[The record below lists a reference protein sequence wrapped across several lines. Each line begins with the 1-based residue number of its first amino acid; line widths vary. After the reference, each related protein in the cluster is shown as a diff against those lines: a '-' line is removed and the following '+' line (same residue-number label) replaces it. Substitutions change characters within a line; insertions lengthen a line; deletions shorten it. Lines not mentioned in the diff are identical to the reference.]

1 MKARDAV
8 DLAQNLLQ
16 VRAYEARRLDLLNA
30 ALSPTVPYSGGELG
44 IPTQQSVCSVPVDT
58 DAKPALK
65 RMAARSETNFLPLV
79 LDTFSQ
85 VMKVDNY
92 LSSDGSAAGPWKWW
106 QRNQMDARQTGLHRS
121 ALHYGVAYTT
131 VLPALTPGQEESGAE
146 VFWQP
151 SSPRQMTAVYG
162 ERMVWD
168 PKHGGP
174 IDDDWPLHA
183 LEVNGNMIRLYDES
197 DVHFIGVKSQPHSTL
212 GWTDPTYLRAENFA
226 YIESRHHGIGVCPIV
241 RYRDR
246 VLLDG
251 EEQLGIIEPLLAI
264 QSRINET
271 TFGMLV
277 AQYFAAFKQRYIIGW
292 TAKNEDEAMRM
303 KVNNVWTFND
313 TDVKVGELNETDLTR
328 YIESKDSGLLDMSA
342 IGQLPPHAL
351 GLTKVSNISDTT
363 LAALES
369 AKERKS
375 DEITTSF
382 GESHEQAF
390 RLAAYIDGDTTAAA
404 DFASEV
410 KWRDAS
416 ARSYAAT
423 VDALGKLGQML
434 GVPDEFLWEFIPGW
448 TRETVSRAV
457 AARRE
462 SDPLTML
469 YDAPAEPSES
479 AQPMSSDLVT
489 GDLTDAG

>member
-1 MKARDAV
+1 
-8 DLAQNLLQ
+8 
-16 VRAYEARRLDLLNA
+16 
-30 ALSPTVPYSGGELG
+30 
-44 IPTQQSVCSVPVDT
+44 
-58 DAKPALK
+58 
-65 RMAARSETNFLPLV
+65 
-79 LDTFSQ
+79 
-85 VMKVDNY
+85 
-92 LSSDGSAAGPWKWW
+92 
-106 QRNQMDARQTGLHRS
+106 
-121 ALHYGVAYTT
+121 
-131 VLPALTPGQEESGAE
+131 
-146 VFWQP
+146 
-151 SSPRQMTAVYG
+151 MTAVYG

-168 PKHGGP
+168 PTHGGP

-212 GWTDPTYLRAENFA
+212 GWTDPSYLRAENFR

-251 EEQLGIIEPLLAI
+251 EEQLGVIEPLLAI

-292 TAKNEDEAMRM
+292 TAKTEEESMRM
-303 KVNNVWTFND
+303 KVNNVWTFAD

-448 TRETVSRAV
+448 TRETVNRAV

-462 SDPLTML
+462 SDPLTTL
-469 YDAPAEPSES
+469 YEPPPGVPQEPSG
-479 AQPMSSDLVT
+479 PVSDDDT
-489 GDLTDAG
+489 DDDAG

>member
-16 VRAYEARRLDLLNA
+16 VRAYEARRLDALSA
-30 ALSPTVPYSGGELG
+30 ALSPTVPFTGVESG
-44 IPTQQSVCSVPVDT
+44 IPVQQSACSVPIES
-58 DAKPALK
+58 DARPQVK

-92 LSSDGSAAGPWKWW
+92 LSSDGADAGPWKWW

-121 ALHYGVAYTT
+121 ALHYGVAYAAI
-131 VLPALTPGQEESGAE
+131 LPALTPGQEQSGAE
-146 VFWQP
+146 VFWKP

-168 PKHGGP
+168 PKVGGP

-183 LEVNGNMIRLYDES
+183 LEINGNMIRLYDEQ

-212 GWTDPTYLRAENFA
+212 GWTDPSYLRSENFS

-251 EEQLGIIEPLLAI
+251 EEQMGIIEPLLAV
-264 QSRINET
+264 QARINET

-292 TAKNEDEAMRM
+292 TAKSEEDALKM
-303 KVNNVWTFND
+303 KANNVWTFAD
-313 TDVKVGELNETDLTR
+313 DSVKVGELNETDLTR

-363 LAALES
+363 LAALEA

-390 RLAAYIDGDTTAAA
+390 RLAAFIEGDTAASQ

-410 KWRDAS
+410 KWRDSS

-434 GVPDEFLWEFIPGW
+434 GVPDEYLWEFIPGW
-448 TRETVSRAV
+448 TRETVERAKQ
-457 AARRE
+457 ARRD
-462 SDPLTML
+462 SDPLAQV
-469 YDAPAEPSES
+469 YGSPA
-479 AQPMSSDLVT
+479 AVGVGAVT
-489 GDLTDAG
+489 GDNTGGQ

>member
-1 MKARDAV
+1 M
-8 DLAQNLLQ
+8 
-16 VRAYEARRLDLLNA
+16 
-30 ALSPTVPYSGGELG
+30 
-44 IPTQQSVCSVPVDT
+44 
-58 DAKPALK
+58 
-65 RMAARSETNFLPLV
+65 
-79 LDTFSQ
+79 
-85 VMKVDNY
+85 
-92 LSSDGSAAGPWKWW
+92 
-106 QRNQMDARQTGLHRS
+106 
-121 ALHYGVAYTT
+121 
-131 VLPALTPGQEESGAE
+131 
-146 VFWQP
+146 
-151 SSPRQMTAVYG
+151 
-162 ERMVWD
+162 
-168 PKHGGP
+168 
-174 IDDDWPLHA
+174 
-183 LEVNGNMIRLYDES
+183 
-197 DVHFIGVKSQPHSTL
+197 
-212 GWTDPTYLRAENFA
+212 
-226 YIESRHHGIGVCPIV
+226 
-241 RYRDR
+241 
-246 VLLDG
+246 
-251 EEQLGIIEPLLAI
+251 
-264 QSRINET
+264 
-271 TFGMLV
+271 
-277 AQYFAAFKQRYIIGW
+277 
-292 TAKNEDEAMRM
+292 
-303 KVNNVWTFND
+303 
-313 TDVKVGELNETDLTR
+313 TR

-448 TRETVSRAV
+448 TRETVNRAV